1 MGRRLR
7 PGAVGAGA
15 PRGIGAADGTT
26 KGRGGPAGA
35 AIADGTP
42 TDTPDVDLAN
52 LAALAGREVR
62 VGGLVTAIEDG
73 GIRLDDGTAT
83 ARIVLAAAAADLLPV
98 LRPGDAVNVT
108 GVVETGDAAAGET
121 VVIVSDP
128 SAVALLGDL
137 GDPDQAASVVGEP
150 GAKESRALH
159 PAPAGAVGA
168 AVAAVAAVGR
178 GTGPGAAPAGIATLG
193 FVGLMGG
200 TAAYVRR
207 RRSKRLLQA
216 RIVARLDAITGPGTA
231 PAGLARDVPA

>member
-1 MGRRLR
+1 MASSS
-7 PGAVGAGA
+7 GAVGAGA
-15 PRGIGAADGTT
+15 SPGTGAADGTT
-26 KGRGGPAGA
+26 KSRGGPAGA

-42 TDTPDVDLAN
+42 TDTPDVDLAD
-52 LAALAGREVR
+52 LAAFAGREVR
-62 VGGLVTAIEDG
+62 VGGLVTAVEDG

-83 ARIVLAAAAADLLPV
+83 ARIVLAAAAVDVLPV

-108 GVVETGDAAAGET
+108 GVVETPDAAGGET

-137 GDPDQAASVVGEP
+137 GTPDQAAGTVGDSGAEGEP
-150 GAKESRALH
+150 GLASL
-159 PAPAGAVGA
+159 PAGAGA

-178 GTGPGAAPAGIATLG
+178 GTGLGAAPAGIATMG

-200 TAAYVRR
+200 AAAYAYR
-207 RRSKRLLQA
+207 RRSKRLLRT